1 MALIL
6 PTFRFARFVDNAT
19 TTATV
24 APVEDTGVQS
34 NTTGSAN
41 VDTTP
46 VTLLSALAF
55 DVHLLEVAFH
65 QEGGAVD
72 CNGLVDI
79 LIDPAGG
86 TSWAELISDIA
97 LSYHPYATVS
107 SGLTYWL
114 RFPLFIR
121 AGSSLGVRHRAA
133 TGSLDFCA
141 VARCHGEPSRPELWW
156 CGQKVETLGAAQP
169 SASKGTNVTP
179 GNSNAWGSW
188 TDIGAS
194 TRRYGALALGINGTD
209 ASTLNT
215 QYFFQIGAGGA
226 QLPGTPQYMVAAG
239 GAGAMQYITPAVPV
253 WCDEPSGTTFQ
264 VRGMCA
270 GTAETFNFTLHGV
283 Y

>member
-1 MALIL
+1 MALML

-24 APVEDTGVQS
+24 ATVDNTGTAG
-34 NTTGSAN
+34 NTESAN
-41 VDTTP
+41 VDSAP
-46 VTLLSALAF
+46 VTMISALSF
-55 DVHLLEVAFH
+55 DAHLLELAFH
-65 QEGGAVD
+65 QQSGSSD
-72 CNGLVDI
+72 NNGLVDI
-79 LIDPAGG
+79 LVDPAGG
-86 TSWAELISDIA
+86 TSWSELISDIA
-97 LSYHPYATVS
+97 LSYHPYATTS

-121 AGSSLGVRHRAA
+121 AGASLGFRHRAA
-133 TGSLDFCA
+133 SSLLDATA
-141 VARCHGEPSRPELWW
+141 VVRCYGEPSRPELWW

-169 SASKGTNVTP
+169 SVSKGTNVTP

-188 TDIGAS
+188 TNIGTS
-194 TRRYGALALGINGTD
+194 TRRYGALVLGINGTD
-209 ASTLNT
+209 ASILNT

-239 GAGAMQYITPAVPV
+239 GSGLMQYITPAVPV

-270 GTAETFNFTLHGV
+270 GTAEIFNFTLHGV

>member
-1 MALIL
+1 MALVL
-6 PTFRFARFVDNAT
+6 PTFRFARFVDNVT
-19 TTATV
+19 TV
-24 APVEDTGVQS
+24 AAVAQVNDTGTQS
-34 NTTGSAN
+34 NSASN
-41 VDTTP
+41 PHVDTTP

-65 QEGGAVD
+65 QEGGTVD

-79 LIDPAGG
+79 LVDPAGG
-86 TSWAELISDIA
+86 TSWSELISDIA
-97 LSYHPYATVS
+97 LSYHPYATTS

-121 AGSSLGVRHRAA
+121 AGTSLGFRHRAA
-133 TGSLDFCA
+133 DSLLTIYV

-156 CGQKVETLGAAQP
+156 CGQKIETLGANP
-169 SASKGTNVTP
+169 STSKGTNVTP

-188 TDIGAS
+188 TNIGAS

-215 QYFFQIGAGGA
+215 QYFFQIGAGDV
-226 QLPGTPQYMVAAG
+226 QLPGTPQYMVAA
-239 GAGAMQYITPAVPV
+239 ATASLMQYITPAVPV

-270 GTAETFNFTLHGV
+270 GTAEIFNFTLHGV

>member
-1 MALIL
+1 MALML

-24 APVEDTGVQS
+24 AAVNNTGAES
-34 NTTGSAN
+34 NSTGNGN

-55 DVHLLEVAFH
+55 DVHLLELAFH
-65 QEGGAVD
+65 QEGGSVD
-72 CNGLVDI
+72 SNGLVDI
-79 LIDPAGG
+79 MADPAGG
-86 TSWAELISDIA
+86 TSWSELIADIA
-97 LSYHPYATVS
+97 LSYHPYATTA

-121 AGSSLGVRHRAA
+121 AGTSLGFRHRAA
-133 TGSLDFCA
+133 TGLLSVYA

-156 CGQKVETLGAAQP
+156 CGQKVETLGANVGT
-169 SASKGTNVTP
+169 SKGTNVTP
-179 GNSNAWGSW
+179 GNSDAWGSW
-188 TDIGAS
+188 TNIGAS
-194 TRRYGALALGINGTD
+194 TRRYGALVLGINGTD
-209 ASTLNT
+209 AAITNT

-239 GAGAMQYITPAVPV
+239 AASLMQYITPAVPV

-270 GTAETFNFTLHGV
+270 GTAEVFNFTLHGV